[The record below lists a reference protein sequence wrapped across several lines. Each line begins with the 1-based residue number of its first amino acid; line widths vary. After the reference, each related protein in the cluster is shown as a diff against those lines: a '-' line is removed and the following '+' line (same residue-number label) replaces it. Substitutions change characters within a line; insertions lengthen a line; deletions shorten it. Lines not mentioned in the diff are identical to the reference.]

1 MLRFKLKNGGE
12 VNFFA
17 HKILSFIK
25 KDDGSEIVLDGGLTY
40 QVNESPQSI
49 RNAIKKLDSE
59 E

>member
-1 MLRFKLKNGGE
+1 MLRFKLKNGNE

-25 KDDGSEIVLDGGLTY
+25 ADEGSEIVLDGGLTY
-40 QVNESPQSI
+40 AVNESPQSI